1 MRSRFC
7 PAELI
12 LALTLLTMPV
22 AAVTADIADGEREF
36 VQQLLDRRMFDLAE
50 QFCNRR
56 LAGYIDNDDRADW
69 ELILSECQLQH
80 AWNMD
85 VDSRNGM
92 ISQSAQRITEYL
104 RKNTPTAEKDILLRV
119 RQIELLAAAGVMEE
133 IVQAPLSSV
142 RSADSPGSAAGSLAN
157 PRANGVV
164 SPRPTV
170 SPGPSKRKIPPGTTF
185 ALEAISQAQLL
196 AEGLLKQIEQIRR
209 DVDSDV
215 VRTAREH
222 IRMAQAQ
229 MMLTG
234 FRLAPSEETLPLIS
248 QADDLAEQLAKS
260 ATDESLRFQ
269 ARLIMADI
277 QLEKNDFSGF
287 KLRFGNVSSSATS
300 ADQKAATVAIKIRS
314 LLKQGQPSD
323 ALLEY
328 GQAVNDGLLISP
340 ELQTLRLQ
348 SLLQRLELLFQ
359 LDESKEQT
367 TLQSSTAAEF
377 QRWKDQTIAATH
389 GIWRQRC
396 LRIAVQFE
404 RVYQVGPE
412 TAAELEQVAE
422 LVDAGETKAARQVLN
437 SLIQRPGTRRPKI
450 RAALLLQSGQL
461 AVQLRDWNAAVLDLR
476 NARES
481 SLEAKDIAGA
491 AAADLL
497 RVYAVGQQWNSR
509 SSDGISEDTYLKAID
524 EHLTTFADQPTI
536 RQAQEWRARLLRTS
550 APLQSAEELL
560 NLAAAELGTNKAKN
574 STKDANAETAVA
586 SGHRLYFLCLAGDHL
601 LEAIAKALPKTS
613 EEIADKEEKL
623 NALSARFISDSNQR
637 SQSQDLA
644 SQDSVAQESA
654 SQVYGAILE
663 TQQLGLNLRERLRIE
678 ADWKT
683 ILADSQRLR
692 TTLSDQLAMMSELTP
707 QKSASAAADSEI
719 GQLTR
724 HAITICETSILLS
737 GVRQLADAA
746 DYESARASLSALSIG
761 DRFRVVQQLRRQ
773 FTPNGKPAPGDAQLA
788 HVLIG
793 LIDSPPNEKA
803 AWSTELR
810 ITQLRLLRPLT
821 AVVGTEAVFDRCLN
835 DLLALPLT
843 DSQISAVADVVAQSV
858 SSGSAPVSAAA
869 ASASRKFWQS
879 VLKKTQP
886 GRDSWLEA
894 SLQMAVLA
902 ESSGDNKEALKI
914 LGVVSVLHPEWGT
927 PARKSRAA
935 ELRMRLEK
943 PR

>member
-1 MRSRFC
+1 MRLRFC
-7 PAELI
+7 PAKLI

-22 AAVTADIADGEREF
+22 AAVTAEIADGEREF
-36 VQQLLDRRMFDLAE
+36 VQQLLDRQMFDLAE

-56 LAGYIDNDDRADW
+56 LNGYINNDDRAEW

-80 AWNMD
+80 AWEMD
-85 VDSRNGM
+85 ADSRNGM
-92 ISQSAQRITEYL
+92 ISQTAQRITEFL

-119 RQIELLAAAGVMEE
+119 RQIELLAAAGVMEA

-142 RSADSPGSAAGSLAN
+142 RSADSPGSAAGSRAN

-229 MMLTG
+229 MMVTG

-260 ATDESLRFQ
+260 AADERMRFQ
-269 ARLIMADI
+269 ARLMMADI
-277 QLEKNDFSGF
+277 QLEKNDFSAF

-300 ADQKAATVAIKIRS
+300 ADQKTATVAIKIRS

-359 LDESKEQT
+359 LDESKEQA

-396 LRIAVQFE
+396 LRIAVQFD

-461 AVQLRDWNAAVLDLR
+461 AVQLREWNAAVLDLR
-476 NARES
+476 NARQS

-497 RVYAVGQQWNSR
+497 RVYAVGQQWNSK
-509 SSDGISEDTYLKAID
+509 SSDGISEDTYLQAID
-524 EHLTTFADQPTI
+524 EHLATFADQPTI

-550 APLQSAEELL
+550 VPLKSAEELL
-560 NLAAAELGTNKAKN
+560 NLAAAELGTNKATN

-586 SGHRLYFLCLAGDHL
+586 SGRRLYFLCLAGDHL
-601 LEAIAKALPKTS
+601 LEAIAKELPKTPA
-613 EEIADKEEKL
+613 EIAEKEEKL
-623 NALSARFISDSNQR
+623 NALSARFIRDSEQR
-637 SQSQDLA
+637 SQDLA
-644 SQDSVAQESA
+644 SPDWAA
-654 SQVYGAILE
+654 QVYGVILE
-663 TQQLGLNLRERLRIE
+663 TQQLGLNLRERIRIE
-678 ADWKT
+678 ADWQT
-683 ILADSQRLR
+683 IMADSQRLR

-724 HAITICETSILLS
+724 HAITICETLILLS

-746 DYESARASLSALSIG
+746 DYKSARASLSALPVG
-761 DRFRVVQQLRRQ
+761 DRFRIVQQVRRQ

-810 ITQLRLLRPLT
+810 LTQLRLLRPLT
-821 AVVGTEAVFDRCLN
+821 AVVETEAVFDRCLN
-835 DLLALPLT
+835 DLLTLPLT

-858 SSGSAPVSAAA
+858 SGSGPVSAEAT
-869 ASASRKFWQS
+869 SASRKFWQS

-902 ESSGDNKEALKI
+902 ESSGDSKEALKI

-935 ELRMRLEK
+935 GLRMRLEK